1 MKNNYNYYPNSYDRM
16 NYDEFI
22 KSLGIDNMN
31 INSNVNTS
39 FNNINSNTSTSNQLY
54 GSYEGYMKGN
64 MFKDLYHGY
73 KNYQPAQLIPKS
85 EEEEALLNLN
95 QMAFA
100 MHEANLYLDVYPDD
114 ANMMRSYT
122 NFRNNYNRLL
132 EDYEKKYDALNVNS
146 SELNQ
151 VPFGWEEQ
159 IWPWDRRGL

>member
-22 KSLGIDNMN
+22 KSLGLDNMN

-64 MFKDLYHGY
+64 MFKDLYQGY
-73 KNYQPAQLIPKS
+73 KNYQLAQLIPKS

-122 NFRNNYNRLL
+122 DFRNNYNRLL